1 MNHYTDQRRE
11 RAGEQHFI
19 VCELYLGAKSPELHS
34 KDETERNPFYYFYSN
49 CDQNN
54 LEIKRTTN
62 THCISLTIIPYNRK
76 LSHS

>member
-1 MNHYTDQRRE
+1 MGHYTDQRRE

-34 KDETERNPFYYFYSN
+34 EDEKERNPFHYFHSS

-54 LEIKRTTN
+54 LEI
-62 THCISLTIIPYNRK
+62 
-76 LSHS
+76 